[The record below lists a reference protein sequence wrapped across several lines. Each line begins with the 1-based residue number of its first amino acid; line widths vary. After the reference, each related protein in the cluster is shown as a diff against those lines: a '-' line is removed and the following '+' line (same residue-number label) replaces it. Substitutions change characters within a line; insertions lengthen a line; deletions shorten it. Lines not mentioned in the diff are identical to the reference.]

1 MQTNTQKLFASVGC
15 HRVEVSILSLRI
27 YRITKAEK
35 VVNRGKSYCQDVYL
49 FNLMTMIRLNTAPE
63 MNVYFHYCNL
73 CFVLNQ
79 AFTVF
84 YYMHPYNLVSYA
96 EKKNLWLDTFIRL
109 RPNLGWKMNPI
120 LHKSLPVI
128 SQFNLNAKHAN
139 CSKRTAFEQLYWYV
153 VPDLKDCT
161 TGWNHWLLLPWW
173 I

>member
-15 HRVEVSILSLRI
+15 HRVEVSVLSLRI

-35 VVNRGKSYCQDVYL
+35 VVNRGKNYCQDVYL

-96 EKKNLWLDTFIRL
+96 EKK
-109 RPNLGWKMNPI
+109 
-120 LHKSLPVI
+120 KSV
-128 SQFNLNAKHAN
+128 A
-139 CSKRTAFEQLYWYV
+139 
-153 VPDLKDCT
+153 
-161 TGWNHWLLLPWW
+161 
-173 I
+173 